1 MNLLPG
7 PAQTVAICL
16 SFLLPLLLLGY
27 AKFLN
32 IRGAGRRFRI
42 GCVTVAGLFAIA
54 CVALPGERH
63 LDDVVGG
70 ILLLATAILL
80 VYVFW
85 SLLAWGFTLT
95 LLTALA
101 QAGRPLTEEQWAAA
115 YMQGGDLRTFAHN
128 RLKLLLGSGMVVAAN
143 DKVSTTAKGLAIVRL
158 VKIVRLA
165 TGLGSV
171 R

>member
-16 SFLLPLLLLGY
+16 GVLLPLLLLGY
-27 AKFLN
+27 ARIPG
-32 IRGAGRRFRI
+32 IRGAGSRIRI
-42 GCVTVAGLFAIA
+42 GCATAAGLFAIA
-54 CVALPGERH
+54 CFTLPGERH

-70 ILLLATAILL
+70 ILLLATTILL

-115 YMQGGDLRTFAHN
+115 YMQGGDLGTFADN
-128 RLKLLLGSGMVVAAN
+128 RLKLLLGSGMVVAAD
-143 DKVSTTAKGLAIVRL
+143 DKVSATAKGLAVVRL
-158 VKIVRLA
+158 VKVVRLA
-165 TGLGSV
+165 TGLGSI